1 MTGAKR
7 DVVSSP
13 VRRPIDGADS
23 DDRSPGR
30 TTARDDEGARSNGA
44 KEIVDD
50 GLECLPEISGPP
62 GGFSDRGNDER
73 RQLWL

>member
-23 DDRSPGR
+23 DDWGPGCA
-30 TTARDDEGARSNGA
+30 TPRDDEGARANGA
-44 KEIVDD
+44 KKIVDD
-50 GLECLPEISGPP
+50 GLKRLPEISGPA